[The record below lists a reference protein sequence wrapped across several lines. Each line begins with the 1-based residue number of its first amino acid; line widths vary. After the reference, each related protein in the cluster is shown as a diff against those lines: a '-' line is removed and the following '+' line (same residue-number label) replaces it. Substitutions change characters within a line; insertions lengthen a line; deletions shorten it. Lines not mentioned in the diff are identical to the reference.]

1 MFVVSR
7 VVRRASAVAV
17 ALALTVAG
25 ACAAGD
31 DADPDVTGPDGG
43 DAAAAGPDD
52 GDAAVTGSTA
62 EGPFATGRRTMTLVD
77 ATRGTDAVPGTLP
90 ERPDRTIEVEV
101 VYPAAGEPTA
111 PPEVEEAWGDPAGG
125 SSTVD
130 AEPADGAFPLVVFA
144 HGWNGRADHF
154 RGFAERWARQGYVV
168 ALPTFPLSREGIA
181 VSDLADQP
189 GDVSFVI
196 DRLEALTDDDP
207 LAGHVD
213 TGRVAVGGHSLGSAT
228 TFGVAYNSCCLDD
241 RIDATIPVAGGAL
254 PIDGGDYD
262 AAPSTPMLLVHGAR
276 DAAVPV
282 AAGDAM
288 FDLFDAPTWYL
299 RPVDADHVTV
309 FTGDAG
315 RLFADA
321 ALAFLDAQ
329 LRDDGDAL
337 DAMGDEVAAGGVAE
351 WRTKP

>member
-1 MFVVSR
+1 M
-7 VVRRASAVAV
+7 
-17 ALALTVAG
+17 
-25 ACAAGD
+25 
-31 DADPDVTGPDGG
+31 
-43 DAAAAGPDD
+43 
-52 GDAAVTGSTA
+52 
-62 EGPFATGRRTMTLVD
+62 
-77 ATRGTDAVPGTLP
+77 
-90 ERPDRTIEVEV
+90 
-101 VYPAAGEPTA
+101 
-111 PPEVEEAWGDPAGG
+111 
-125 SSTVD
+125 
-130 AEPADGAFPLVVFA
+130 
-144 HGWNGRADHF
+144 
-154 RGFAERWARQGYVV
+154 
-168 ALPTFPLSREGIA
+168 
-181 VSDLADQP
+181 SDLADQP
-189 GDVSFVI
+189 GDISFVI
-196 DRLEALTDDDP
+196 DRLEALADDDP
-207 LAGHVD
+207 LAGHLD

-262 AAPSTPMLLVHGAR
+262 APPATPMLLVHGAR

-282 AAGDAM
+282 GAGDAM

-299 RPVDADHVTV
+299 RPADADHVTV

-337 DAMGDEVAAGGVAE
+337 DAMGDEVAAGGVAG